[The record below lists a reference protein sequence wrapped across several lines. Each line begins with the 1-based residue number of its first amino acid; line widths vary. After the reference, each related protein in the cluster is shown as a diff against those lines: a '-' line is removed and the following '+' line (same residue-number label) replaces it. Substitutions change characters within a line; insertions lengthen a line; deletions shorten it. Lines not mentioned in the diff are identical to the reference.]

1 MYIRKT
7 IAGRREDGTG
17 YRRYR
22 LVECTRIGDKVVQHT
37 LLHLGVHFS
46 IPQEKWRELTERV
59 ESILHHRSTLFPVD
73 ETIEAEAQSI
83 ASRLINKKKEYAPA
97 DRQTAEDYLS
107 VDINSLQNSE
117 PRSVGVEQ
125 MAYDA
130 LQSLKLDTKLKSLG
144 LSNAELSAAIGA
156 IIGRMAAPG
165 SERSTLQWLQHN
177 SALGELI
184 GYDFNQCSAS
194 RIYKISDTLLK
205 YRNELES
212 YLFSREC
219 TLFNLNCTITLYD
232 LTNTFFE
239 GSGKYNALSAFG
251 RSKEKRSDS
260 PLVTLALVLDG
271 SGFPR
276 SSRIFKGNVSEP
288 VTLKEMVQSLT
299 GNRTDPLIVMDAGIA
314 TRENL
319 EWLKERG
326 CRYLVVSRKR
336 HMEWNEEFSEIV
348 RKNGTNE
355 VRIYKRDNGETG
367 EVELYCRSTS
377 RAAKEE
383 AVDSLFV
390 QRFTERMQALSAGLS
405 KKGRTKRYDK
415 ILQRIGRLQEKYA
428 RAAKDYDIK
437 VEKDEKGVNAL
448 SLSFKRI
455 NNKTKEYAGI
465 YCLRT
470 NITDWDAEKLWRTY
484 IMLTDLESVFRSMK
498 SELGMRPV
506 YHQTT
511 KRVDGHLWITLLAY
525 HLVHHIRMRLKK
537 RNIHDSW
544 ESLRKRMRTHIRIN
558 TTMNTGDGRTL
569 HIRKASRPESW
580 QLPICRAL
588 GLPSNPGGT
597 SKTIISDRE

>member
-1 MYIRKT
+1 MLRLT
-7 IAGRREDGTG
+7 GRLQRII
-17 YRRYR
+17 YRW
-22 LVECTRIGDKVVQHT
+22 T
-37 LLHLGVHFS
+37 LTVG
-46 IPQEKWRELTERV
+46 
-59 ESILHHRSTLFPVD
+59 
-73 ETIEAEAQSI
+73 
-83 ASRLINKKKEYAPA
+83 
-97 DRQTAEDYLS
+97 
-107 VDINSLQNSE
+107 NSE

-125 MAYDA
+125 MSYDA

-144 LSNAELSAAIGA
+144 LSNADLSAAIGA
-156 IIGRMAAPG
+156 IIGRTAVPG

-184 GYDFNQCSAS
+184 GYDFNKCSAS
-194 RIYKISDTLLK
+194 RMYKVSDILLK
-205 YRNELES
+205 HRDELES
-212 YLFSREC
+212 HLFNREC
-219 TLFNLNCTITLYD
+219 TLFNLDCTITLYD

-239 GSGKYNALSAFG
+239 GSGKYNDRAARG
-251 RSKEKRSDS
+251 RSKEKRSDC
-260 PLVTLALVLDG
+260 PLITLALVLDG

-276 SSRIFKGNVSEP
+276 KSKIFAGNVSEP

-314 TRENL
+314 TEENL
-319 EWLKERG
+319 KWLKERG

-336 HMEWNEEFSEIV
+336 HRQWDEEFSEIV
-348 RKNGTNE
+348 RKSGTNE

-383 AVDSLFV
+383 AIDSLFV
-390 QRFTERMQALSAGLS
+390 QRFTEQMQALSDGLS

-415 ILQRIGRLQEKYA
+415 ILKRIGRLQEKYA
-428 RAAKDYDIK
+428 RAAQYYDIK
-437 VEKDEKGVNAL
+437 VEKDKKGINAV

-470 NITDWDAEKLWRTY
+470 NITDWDAQKLWHTY

-511 KRVDGHLWITLLAY
+511 KRTDGHLWITLLAY
-525 HLVHHIRMRLKK
+525 HIVHHIRMRLKK
-537 RNIHDSW
+537 NDIHDSW
-544 ESLRKRMRTHIRIN
+544 DTLRKKMYNHMRIT
-558 TTMNTGDGRTL
+558 TTMNTRDGRTL

-580 QLPICRAL
+580 QLPIYHAL

>member
-1 MYIRKT
+1 M
-7 IAGRREDGTG
+7 
-17 YRRYR
+17 
-22 LVECTRIGDKVVQHT
+22 ECTRIGDKVVQHT

-130 LQSLKLDTKLKSLG
+130 LKSLKLDTKLKSLG
-144 LSNAELSAAIGA
+144 LNNAELTAAIGA

-184 GYDFNQCSAS
+184 DYDFNKCSAS

-219 TLFNLNCTITLYD
+219 TLFNLDCTITLYD

-239 GSGKYNALSAFG
+239 GSGKYNDKAAFG

-367 EVELYCRSTS
+367 EVELYCR
-377 RAAKEE
+377 
-383 AVDSLFV
+383 
-390 QRFTERMQALSAGLS
+390 
-405 KKGRTKRYDK
+405 
-415 ILQRIGRLQEKYA
+415 
-428 RAAKDYDIK
+428 
-437 VEKDEKGVNAL
+437 
-448 SLSFKRI
+448 
-455 NNKTKEYAGI
+455 
-465 YCLRT
+465 
-470 NITDWDAEKLWRTY
+470 
-484 IMLTDLESVFRSMK
+484 
-498 SELGMRPV
+498 
-506 YHQTT
+506 
-511 KRVDGHLWITLLAY
+511 
-525 HLVHHIRMRLKK
+525 
-537 RNIHDSW
+537 
-544 ESLRKRMRTHIRIN
+544 
-558 TTMNTGDGRTL
+558 
-569 HIRKASRPESW
+569 
-580 QLPICRAL
+580 
-588 GLPSNPGGT
+588 
-597 SKTIISDRE
+597 